1 MKSWQMRAAAALRFK
16 LNEHDVF
23 RQMFRQAAGDLS
35 RDIFR
40 ELADTDRGQV
50 SRLRQLAETGAAE
63 LDENGAHALR
73 ELVEQAEA
81 VREEADAVRLGA
93 EMKRTACEFYIDL
106 STASDNAFERLF
118 YRQLAD
124 EERASL
130 LCLLDCQEYLTDPP
144 AYFILKE
151 RAALEG

>member
-1 MKSWQMRAAAALRFK
+1 MLSWRMRAAAALRFK
-16 LNEHDVF
+16 QNEHDVF
-23 RQMFRQAAGDLS
+23 RQLFRRAAGDLS

-40 ELADTDRGQV
+40 ELAEMDRGQV
-50 SRLRQLAETGAAE
+50 SRLRPLAETGADE
-63 LDENGAHALR
+63 LDEDAAHALR
-73 ELVEQAEA
+73 ELIDEAEA
-81 VREEADAVRLGA
+81 ARDEADAVRLGA
-93 EMKRTACEFYIDL
+93 ELKRAACEFYTEL
-106 STASDNAFERLF
+106 SAAADNAFERLF